1 MGAICDGKIATLTST
16 KRNDLNL
23 FCKLGFSEL
32 FSYPKTQHC
41 CTRGSASET
50 AQSVTFQ
57 LETHHQQRDK
67 KRRSFFKGQISYHET
82 RWNKIIQSLKC
93 HCQALVILLTN
104 LYPWALNLYKINKP
118 GPGWSAFAESVSD
131 PGQNEVNVFL
141 RRVSA
146 PVFWLGIK
154 K

>member
-1 MGAICDGKIATLTST
+1 VIQISIFSAAPLKDFACPGSCGVGFWWSTDGQNITGGMRMAQMGAICDGKIATLTST

-67 KRRSFFKGQISYHET
+67 KRRSFF
-82 RWNKIIQSLKC
+82 
-93 HCQALVILLTN
+93 
-104 LYPWALNLYKINKP
+104 
-118 GPGWSAFAESVSD
+118 
-131 PGQNEVNVFL
+131 
-141 RRVSA
+141 
-146 PVFWLGIK
+146 
-154 K
+154 